1 MSKGQFPKLK
11 GSICNTPVNTADI
24 INVLPHGADSNGLVV
39 AKLKRKLS
47 YHGHLYFEAVRPE
60 SVRMAL
66 KYLKE
71 NNPLYRDIRIDVNNI
86 PNELTEMTHT
96 IQNNKQSSSLNNKDP
111 CDGLEEENPLDS
123 YRFNSQETMFVLTT
137 SSEEISL
144 APGEGKQPTSML
156 SDDYCEELAFP
167 YLFPGG
173 KFGYK
178 PTREL
183 KLSPVKYFNQ
193 RLLNYTQMFAS
204 DSDYVFYA
212 LSVTQQLKLNSEII
226 IALRKVCTGTVTAGM
241 LSQSFAETVLSFVG
255 KDEAYRF
262 MNTIKGTPVYWKKF
276 LHEVLA
282 MVKQLGLPTF
292 FITLSCAD
300 LQWNELLLII
310 AELRGE
316 VLSEDSIN
324 EVDFFERCR
333 YLNLNP
339 VVLAR
344 HFQYRVETF
353 FKVIVL
359 NGQFGKVKYH
369 AIRVEFQ
376 VRGSPHV
383 HSFVWIIGAPI
394 LTKHNLGEYVA
405 FIDSVVKSYVPD
417 LTKNPGL
424 FKLVITYQVHSH
436 SKSVVNIKMKSVA
449 IILEIFLQI
458 MQ

>member
-1 MSKGQFPKLK
+1 
-11 GSICNTPVNTADI
+11 
-24 INVLPHGADSNGLVV
+24 
-39 AKLKRKLS
+39 
-47 YHGHLYFEAVRPE
+47 
-60 SVRMAL
+60 
-66 KYLKE
+66 
-71 NNPLYRDIRIDVNNI
+71 
-86 PNELTEMTHT
+86 
-96 IQNNKQSSSLNNKDP
+96 
-111 CDGLEEENPLDS
+111 
-123 YRFNSQETMFVLTT
+123 
-137 SSEEISL
+137 
-144 APGEGKQPTSML
+144 
-156 SDDYCEELAFP
+156 
-167 YLFPGG
+167 
-173 KFGYK
+173 
-178 PTREL
+178 
-183 KLSPVKYFNQ
+183 
-193 RLLNYTQMFAS
+193 
-204 DSDYVFYA
+204 
-212 LSVTQQLKLNSEII
+212 
-226 IALRKVCTGTVTAGM
+226 
-241 LSQSFAETVLSFVG
+241 
-255 KDEAYRF
+255 
-262 MNTIKGTPVYWKKF
+262 
-276 LHEVLA
+276 

-359 NGQFGKVKYH
+359 NGQFGKVKYY

-394 LTKHNLGEYVA
+394 LTKHNIGEYVA

-424 FKLVITYQVHSH
+424 FKLVITYQVNSH